1 MDFFQNTC
9 FKGRNNM
16 AVEKNPRV
24 TTSFY
29 KNNVSYVSHI
39 IKTFID
45 ASCTNNIHTEEKVF
59 AVATFEDL

>member
-1 MDFFQNTC
+1 
-9 FKGRNNM
+9 M
-16 AVEKNPRV
+16 AVEKNPRL

-45 ASCTNNIHTEEKVF
+45 ASCTNNIHAEEKVF

>member
-1 MDFFQNTC
+1 
-9 FKGRNNM
+9 M
-16 AVEKNPRV
+16 AVEKNPRL

-39 IKTFID
+39 IKPFID
-45 ASCTNNIHTEEKVF
+45 ASCTNNIHAEEKVF